1 MKNAD
6 GVRNLATI
14 VEREEGELVVVV
26 SAMGKTT
33 NLLETL
39 CDAYFHRRGDT
50 DVIMRRLR
58 EYHRDIM
65 RELFAADDAVYR
77 ELEEL
82 LALLDGVLAGE
93 SAMCYDYEYDRIVS
107 FGELIS
113 TTIVSAYL
121 RREGVDNR
129 FVDVRRC
136 LKTDASY
143 RNANVDLELSG
154 ALCRGVFDFQSERIY
169 VTQGFIAGTRTNQT
183 TTLGREGSD
192 YTAALLANLL
202 DAESVTIWKDVPG
215 VMNADPKE
223 YPQAKVIGRMSYK
236 EAIELSHF
244 GAKVIHPKTIKPIQN
259 KRIPLYV
266 KSFLYPEV
274 EGTVIAEVDE
284 PLRLPPILIN
294 KGGQCLLTLT
304 PRDFSFIAE
313 EKLSKI
319 FAVLAKYKLKLNL
332 MQNSAI
338 SFSFC
343 VDCNEAL
350 FEAFIRELQEEFEVL
365 YNRDV
370 RLLTIRHY
378 TEAAIREIVGDRV
391 PLVEQR
397 SRLTAQFVIQN

>member
-154 ALCRGVFDFQSERIY
+154 ALCRGAQR
-169 VTQGFIAGTRTNQT
+169 
-183 TTLGREGSD
+183 
-192 YTAALLANLL
+192 
-202 DAESVTIWKDVPG
+202 
-215 VMNADPKE
+215 
-223 YPQAKVIGRMSYK
+223 
-236 EAIELSHF
+236 
-244 GAKVIHPKTIKPIQN
+244 
-259 KRIPLYV
+259 
-266 KSFLYPEV
+266 
-274 EGTVIAEVDE
+274 
-284 PLRLPPILIN
+284 
-294 KGGQCLLTLT
+294 
-304 PRDFSFIAE
+304 
-313 EKLSKI
+313 
-319 FAVLAKYKLKLNL
+319 
-332 MQNSAI
+332 
-338 SFSFC
+338 
-343 VDCNEAL
+343 
-350 FEAFIRELQEEFEVL
+350 
-365 YNRDV
+365 
-370 RLLTIRHY
+370 
-378 TEAAIREIVGDRV
+378 GD
-391 PLVEQR
+391 
-397 SRLTAQFVIQN
+397 